1 MDTATEA
8 LIAAPVTVPTAGINL
23 MILPT
28 APLPKPTTTSSLD
41 KLFPTLADQ
50 IDQTIC
56 VIATS
61 L

>member
-50 IDQTIC
+50 D
-56 VIATS
+56 
-61 L
+61 